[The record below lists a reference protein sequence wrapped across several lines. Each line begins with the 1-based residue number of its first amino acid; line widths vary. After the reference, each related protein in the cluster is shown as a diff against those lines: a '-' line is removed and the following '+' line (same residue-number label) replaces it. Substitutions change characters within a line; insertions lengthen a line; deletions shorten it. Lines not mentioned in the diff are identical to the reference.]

1 MITRFL
7 HRTSSAGWKR
17 GEQRSLCE
25 LTKSWYNTCM
35 NIDEYSQKAIAT
47 LTNNYAYGTIT
58 PQLMGQVLGLSD
70 ESGEVLG
77 KIKKILRDK
86 AGVMTEDDKKEIV
99 KELGDILWYI
109 NAVSHLLG
117 SSLEEVAKANNEKLA
132 SRKERGVLGGSGDNR

>member
-1 MITRFL
+1 MITRLL
-7 HRTSSAGWKR
+7 HRTNSAGWKR
-17 GEQRSLCE
+17 GEQRSLCAP
-25 LTKSWYNTCM
+25 TKSWYNTFM

-109 NAVSHLLG
+109 NSVSHLLG

>member
-1 MITRFL
+1 
-7 HRTSSAGWKR
+7 
-17 GEQRSLCE
+17 
-25 LTKSWYNTCM
+25 M

-86 AGVMTEDDKKEIV
+86 AGVMTEDDKKEII

-109 NAVSHLLG
+109 NSVSHLLG
-117 SSLEEVAKANNEKLA
+117 SSLEEVAQKNLDKVL
-132 SRKERGVLGGSGDNR
+132 SRKQRGMTQGSGDNR